1 MISELN
7 CAILMKA
14 LLKLSRLVK
23 IPIIDSIKLFLRNLV
38 NLVMIDLLCLNQL

>member
-1 MISELN
+1 MMSNLN

-38 NLVMIDLLCLNQL
+38 NLVMIAFLCLNQL

>member
-1 MISELN
+1 MISDLN